1 MTLLSFLIPTNL
13 ASLKPIPLN
22 MKKLKALLVVSLLL
36 IIGAGQAQIIDRA
49 EDKAK
54 NKTNQRIDNK
64 IDKGIDKSL
73 DKIEGIFK
81 KKPKKDKS
89 EKSDSGK
96 DSSSDS
102 TEKSGSDNSGN
113 PGSSDQQDMSEMM
126 KMMGG
131 KSITVDESFTFDH
144 NVELKTEMYNSKG
157 KLEDTFNHTL
167 HLSDDFDH
175 FGMNFH
181 HEEGEGQMVY
191 QFDEKR
197 ILIMS
202 EADGQTFGMVSYV
215 DDTQVDHDTDIDS
228 NFGKTGNKKVIL
240 GYKCEE
246 WAGEEDG
253 VKTNVWVAE
262 DPELMFSRAFSEMA
276 RAQNDGKDPYG
287 DYPNGMMM
295 EMTSLDTNTG
305 EKTVMICTAVNKN
318 TKSTISTSGYE
329 FMDLSGMQYGR

>member
-1 MTLLSFLIPTNL
+1 
-13 ASLKPIPLN
+13 
-22 MKKLKALLVVSLLL
+22 MKTLKALLVVTLLL
-36 IIGAGQAQIIDRA
+36 IMGAGQAQIIDRT
-49 EDKAK
+49 ENKAK

-64 IDKGIDKSL
+64 IDKGLDKSL

-89 EKSDSGK
+89 DKKDSEDTSKSNDSDSGDK
-96 DSSSDS
+96 PAS
-102 TEKSGSDNSGN
+102 N
-113 PGSSDQQDMSEMM
+113 DQQDMSEMM

-144 NVELKTEMYNSKG
+144 NVVLKSEMYNSKG

-167 HLSDDFDH
+167 HLSDEFDH
-175 FGMNFH
+175 FGMDFS

-191 QFDEKR
+191 QFVEKR
-197 ILIMS
+197 ILIMT

-215 DDTQVDHDTDIDS
+215 DDTQVDSDTDIDS

-262 DPELMFSRAFSEMA
+262 DPELMFSRAFAEMA
-276 RAQNDGKDPYG
+276 RAQNDGEDPYG

-305 EKTVMICTAVNKN
+305 EKNVMTCTAVNKN